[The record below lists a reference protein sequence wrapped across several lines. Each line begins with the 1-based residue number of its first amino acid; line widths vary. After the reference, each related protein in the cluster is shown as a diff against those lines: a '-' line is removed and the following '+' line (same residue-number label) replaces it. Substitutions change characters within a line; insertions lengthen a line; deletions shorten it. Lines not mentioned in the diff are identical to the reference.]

1 MNGIFYRNTQTN
13 IPRWVNN
20 LHEEQALGYAYET
33 DSHFVHIYGK
43 NYGFNVVSVG
53 LTAIE
58 GKSGTL
64 NDWVD
69 RVFGAQDIK
78 PLKLPIGNSVEN
90 IWRPSLYYIQDIHD
104 ALKIDAFEQRSAE
117 QALRVL
123 IEKLDDLLLYIE
135 PDQNGLK
142 SYGHKSRELLI
153 LACTEVENSWTSIFK
168 SSGISPQNNRMFTT
182 NDYVKLLSK
191 ARLDEFQITFKNYD
205 ELRDFIPFSQWDK
218 SQPTKSLKWYDSYNK
233 TKHDRNSSFNEAT
246 LENVLDAV
254 SANIVM
260 FCARFSP
267 FSLLNNNNTLSS
279 LVNQHFRISLNDS
292 DPATYY
298 IPKIE
303 LPEDTRTDLLIYDCY
318 KQKHNVAWNI
328 LPLVL

>member
-1 MNGIFYRNTQTN
+1 MNGIFYKNTQTN

-43 NYGFNVVSVG
+43 SYSFNVVSVG
-53 LTAIE
+53 LTVIE

-78 PLKLPIGNSVEN
+78 PLKLPIGSSIEN
-90 IWRPSLYYIQDIHD
+90 IWRPSLYYTQDIHD
-104 ALKIDAFEQRSAE
+104 ALKINAFEQRSAE

-153 LACTEVENSWTSIFK
+153 LACTEVENSWVSIFK
-168 SSGISPQNNRMFTT
+168 SSEVAPQNNRMFTT

-191 ARLDEFQITFKNYD
+191 ARLNEFQITLKNYD
-205 ELRDFIPFSQWDK
+205 ELRDFIPFSQWNI

-254 SANIVM
+254 SASIAM

-267 FSLLNNNNTLSS
+267 FSLLNNNNALSS
-279 LVNQHFRISLNDS
+279 LINQHFKISLNDS

-303 LPEDTRTDLLIYDCY
+303 LPADTRIDLLVYDCY

>member
-1 MNGIFYRNTQTN
+1 MNGIFYKNTQTN

-20 LHEEQALGYAYET
+20 IHEEESLGYAYET
-33 DSHFVHIYGK
+33 DSHFVHMYGK
-43 NYGFNVVSVG
+43 NYGFNIISVG

-58 GKSGTL
+58 GKNGSL
-64 NDWVD
+64 HDWVI

-78 PLKLPIGNSVEN
+78 PLELPIGNSIEN
-90 IWRPSLYYIQDIHD
+90 IWRPSLYYMQDIHD
-104 ALKIDAFEQRSAE
+104 ALKINPFEQRSSE

-123 IEKLDDLLLYIE
+123 IEKLDDLFLYIE

-142 SYGHKSRELLI
+142 AYGHKSRELLI
-153 LACTEVENSWTSIFK
+153 LACTEVENSWASIFK
-168 SSGISPQNNRMFTT
+168 SSGIAPQNNRMFTT

-191 ARLDEFQITFKNYD
+191 SRLNEFQITFKNYD
-205 ELRDFIPFSQWDK
+205 ELRNFTPFSQWGVF
-218 SQPTKSLKWYDSYNK
+218 QPTKSLKWYDSYNK

-254 SANIVM
+254 SASIVM

-267 FSLLNNNNTLSS
+267 FSLLKSNNALSS
-279 LVNQHFRISLNDS
+279 LINQHFKISLNDS

-303 LPEDTRTDLLIYDCY
+303 LPADTRTDLSIYDCY
-318 KQKHNVAWNI
+318 NQKHNVAWNI
-328 LPLVL
+328 LPLSL